1 MRESGARVC
10 ETCSTTPPPSLSNRG
25 RTHIFSRTMPLA
37 WDAPANC
44 ERRETDKQCKC
55 RSAKKERGRRPQ
67 RAAPL
72 KCQPTTLIACII
84 VF

>member
-1 MRESGARVC
+1 
-10 ETCSTTPPPSLSNRG
+10 
-25 RTHIFSRTMPLA
+25 LA

-55 RSAKKERGRRPQ
+55 RSARKERGRRPQ